1 MVKIRT
7 LTLVFFLVAGMAA
20 FALQHQA
27 YATSCDAIVGKWS
40 WFTGGVVTINPNGTM
55 VHEPGNDGTWE
66 CTDASRGVF
75 TLRWRIGGYMNS
87 LALSVDGQGLSS
99 TDQSQYYVTA
109 RRITTDK
116 KGDDKDALAQNPS
129 GYIPSLNAKV
139 TSLRFFES
147 GYNAPPR
154 EQRVY
159 SNRFDKSETR
169 YVNWELNLEFPAP
182 GNRRSYVVE
191 QFWYSPD
198 GDLLTRQQ
206 TNSIS
211 IEPNWTWS
219 YYSHSYGWQNSD
231 NWSEGSYR
239 VDLYVEEQ
247 KVASGSFEIYGASS
261 SRKYVSKGLEYYKTG
276 KLDEAIAEY
285 NKAIDLNPRDSDA
298 YLNRGVAYHDKELY
312 DQAIYDYGKVIELK
326 PQDAMAYSNRCE
338 SYRKKK
344 IYDQAISDCSKAIN
358 IKPDYAKAFNNRGAA
373 YDGKRL
379 HDQAVSDYS
388 KAIEL
393 DPKYPE
399 PYRNRCSVYIDKK
412 RFKEAITDC
421 TKAVELKPDYRNAY
435 YDRSLAY
442 HDLKEYKKSLSDLNK
457 VIELNPND
465 AEAYNQRAD
474 VHDHLDDLGNAI
486 KDLKKAKE
494 LGYKIDEGYLEDL
507 EFFNEF

>member
-1 MVKIRT
+1 MAKIRIST
-7 LTLVFFLVAGMAA
+7 LAFFLVAGITVLS
-20 FALQHQA
+20 LQYRA
-27 YATSCDAIVGKWS
+27 YAVSCDAIVGKWA
-40 WFTGGVVTINPNGTM
+40 WFTGGVVTINPDGTM
-55 VHEPGNDGTWE
+55 VWEQGNDGTWE
-66 CTDASRGVF
+66 CTDPSRGMF
-75 TLRWRIGGYMNS
+75 TLRWRLGGFVNS
-87 LALSVDGQGLSS
+87 LALSADGEGLSS
-99 TDQSQYYVTA
+99 TDQSQWYVTA
-109 RRITTDK
+109 RRIS
-116 KGDDKDALAQNPS
+116 GDTKAK
-129 GYIPSLNAKV
+129 SLDLKV

-147 GYNAPPR
+147 GYNALPR

-159 SNRFDKSETR
+159 SNRFDKSKTR
-169 YVNWELNLEFPAP
+169 YVHWELNLEFPAP
-182 GNRRSYVVE
+182 GSRRSFVIE
-191 QFWYSPD
+191 QSWYRAE
-198 GDLLTRQQ
+198 GNLQVQLTRQQ
-206 TNSIS
+206 TSNIS
-211 IEPNWTWS
+211 IEPNWTWL
-219 YYSHSYGWQNSD
+219 YYNHSYGWNNPG
-231 NWSEGSYR
+231 NWLAGSYR
-239 VDLYVEEQ
+239 VDLYVEGQ
-247 KVASGSFEIYGASS
+247 KLASGSFEIYGASS

-276 KLDEAIAEY
+276 KLDEAIAGY

-326 PQDAMAYSNRCE
+326 PQDAIAYSNRCE

-344 IYDQAISDCSKAIN
+344 IYDQAISDCTTAIN
-358 IKPDYAKAFNNRGAA
+358 IKPDYATAFNNRGAA

-399 PYRNRCSVYIDKK
+399 PYRNRCSVYIEKK

-442 HDLKEYKKSLSDLNK
+442 HDLKEYQKSLSDLNK

-494 LGYKIDEGYLEDL
+494 LGYKIDEDYLDDL